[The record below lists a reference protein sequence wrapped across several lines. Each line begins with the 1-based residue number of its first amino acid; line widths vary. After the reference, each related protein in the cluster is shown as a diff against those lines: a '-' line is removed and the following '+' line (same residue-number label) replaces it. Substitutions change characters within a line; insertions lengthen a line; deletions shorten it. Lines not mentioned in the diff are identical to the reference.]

1 MNLILDMSF
10 SDETATGHQ
19 VVNTN
24 TPNIHVFASDKI
36 DTLKFAP
43 RSPPASKYI
52 NIEESLGKKS
62 ELQARMISVW
72 EFLFCLLSCRSLLFS
87 YHQHE
92 SAWPLKLAVIGSS
105 PGNETFFLDNIIKDN
120 SGDTEKCNQAMLHCW
135 LQWGR

>member
-24 TPNIHVFASDKI
+24 TPNIFASDKI

-62 ELQARMISVW
+62 ELQARMISV
-72 EFLFCLLSCRSLLFS
+72 
-87 YHQHE
+87 
-92 SAWPLKLAVIGSS
+92 
-105 PGNETFFLDNIIKDN
+105 
-120 SGDTEKCNQAMLHCW
+120 
-135 LQWGR
+135 